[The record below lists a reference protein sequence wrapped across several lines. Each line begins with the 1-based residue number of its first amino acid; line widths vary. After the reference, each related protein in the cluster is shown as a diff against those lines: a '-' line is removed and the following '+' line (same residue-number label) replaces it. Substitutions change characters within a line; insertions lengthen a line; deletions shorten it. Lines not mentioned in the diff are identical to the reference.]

1 MCAYESMYV
10 CMWGCECVCVHVR
23 VCMCA
28 CGGVLNIKYK
38 CHVAYVIS
46 VHKLTKCAAE
56 DCRHSVIALTQNQ
69 N

>member
-1 MCAYESMYV
+1 MHM
-10 CMWGCECVCVHVR
+10 R

-56 DCRHSVIALTQNQ
+56 DCRHSVIALTQTKTKTGIDQ
-69 N
+69 GVVSQSAVCGPG